1 MFLHKSTWFASLLA
15 AACIAVLAP
24 ILVYYAPLDSVSAQ
38 EVEPALT
45 IAMETPSDDA
55 DQLDAP
61 TTGQITYRFAWE
73 WGDAAPDADG
83 HGWRVTTALGYQV
96 HITAGY
102 VVVGG
107 AQLVPCA
114 HEHSAQQ
121 SVLDTLLAPFA
132 PRVAQAGHGG
142 DHDRSQIGEPLV
154 ESLTTPTTAEVSA
167 RFGDEPA
174 YCQFHYL
181 AAYAPET
188 AANLPANAEM
198 VGRTLY
204 LSGSYLAPN
213 AAESTPFTISSNLA
227 WGNMF
232 NLTLHADAT
241 STIELANTLD
251 TQITLRRT
259 LDNLFDDVDF
269 ANMTESEVARTIL
282 RTLTSSAIV
291 EVRFGD

>member
-24 ILVYYAPLDSVSAQ
+24 VLVYYTSFDSASAQ
-38 EVEPALT
+38 EVDPASSMVT
-45 IAMETPSDDA
+45 STPPDDA
-55 DQLDAP
+55 DQSAIP
-61 TTGQITYRFAWE
+61 TTGQITYRFVWE
-73 WGDAAPDADG
+73 WGDATPDADG
-83 HGWRVTTALGYQV
+83 LGWSVTTALGYQV
-96 HITAGY
+96 HISTGY

-107 AQLVPCA
+107 AQLVPCK
-114 HEHSAQQ
+114 HGHTMQQ
-121 SVLDTLLAPFA
+121 SVLDPLIAPFA
-132 PRVAQAGHGG
+132 SRVAHAGHG
-142 DHDRSQIGEPLV
+142 DEQDRSQITRPLV
-154 ESLTTPTTAEVSA
+154 ESLTEPVDVAVSA

-227 WGNMF
+227 WGNMLD
-232 NLTLHADAT
+232 LTLHADAT

-259 LDNLFDDVDF
+259 LGNLFDDVDF
-269 ANMTESEVARTIL
+269 VNMTESEVARTIL